1 METTSSGSPGLIA
14 SVTNLCASLVAGVED
29 RLKLLALELHE
40 EKIRLIQIIVWT
52 SAAVFAAMLAIAFM
66 SLTVVFMF
74 WGNARLFVLGGFA
87 LFYTGV
93 AVAIA
98 IAFRRYL
105 ARQPKPF
112 NDTLEE
118 LKEDREC
125 IQADN

>member
-1 METTSSGSPGLIA
+1 METTSSGSPSLI
-14 SVTNLCASLVAGVED
+14 SSITNLCASVVAGVED

-52 SAAVFAAMLAIAFM
+52 SAAVFAAMMALAFV

-74 WGNARLFVLGGFA
+74 WGNARLLVLGGFA
-87 LFYTGV
+87 LFYTGA

-98 IAFRRYL
+98 LSFKRYL

-112 NDTLEE
+112 NDTIEE